1 MLAERIWRAHEQ
13 GLINGTDRDLRLQN
27 VQHAHSMTEL
37 DLMARLAG
45 LELEDR
51 WDWYDK
57 RPFTDQ
63 SGHHVSVYRKPN

>member
-1 MLAERIWRAHEQ
+1 
-13 GLINGTDRDLRLQN
+13 
-27 VQHAHSMTEL
+27 
-37 DLMARLAG
+37 MARLAG